1 MCAFTQSYCIVK
13 WPVLSAPAI
22 SKKRSCSHKAA
33 FGQLR
38 FSLFYFQTLFDG
50 STSLLFPV
58 LSSPVHSTELCSRWF
73 SCAAV
78 CSFSTGR
85 AASRNLRS
93 KEFGHDTESN
103 AKLPTNTALSA
114 SDSAKQGWKASCSFL
129 GTSTSAK
136 SFLGLSDRWGFQML
150 SEAAR
155 QCSHAKN
162 TVEDNCCFWGKSFP
176 PQFCLWFLCCTY
188 ILLYG
193 KYGTSSFT
201 QAHISLVWFLFAGE
215 CFCSYLHFCEG
226 VSHPH
231 HFAYCNS
238 LHILLPLIENN
249 WEFRVEK
256 IAPIKSGDPW
266 TSSLA
271 FFTHILW
278 FSSLEAAL
286 QGKNQ
291 IVSPFLCSGK
301 AKLFLKPSQQWL
313 IAISLEQ
320 MWASSQFMLNALISS
335 SKRFVKSKNA
345 FFSDNRKQWCNNY
358 CDGKLQF
365 WGLCAFSFKKQ
376 LQWFKMLSFPTLL
389 FVQPHSSFPS
399 LLQVL
404 LKCLQA
410 NTIHN
415 LKAWHQLLL
424 TAI

>member
-1 MCAFTQSYCIVK
+1 MLYIYT
-13 WPVLSAPAI
+13 
-22 SKKRSCSHKAA
+22 
-33 FGQLR
+33 
-38 FSLFYFQTLFDG
+38 
-50 STSLLFPV
+50 
-58 LSSPVHSTELCSRWF
+58 
-73 SCAAV
+73 AV
-78 CSFSTGR
+78 WEIC
-85 AASRNLRS
+85 
-93 KEFGHDTESN
+93 
-103 AKLPTNTALSA
+103 
-114 SDSAKQGWKASCSFL
+114 
-129 GTSTSAK
+129 
-136 SFLGLSDRWGFQML
+136 
-150 SEAAR
+150 
-155 QCSHAKN
+155 
-162 TVEDNCCFWGKSFP
+162 
-176 PQFCLWFLCCTY
+176 
-188 ILLYG
+188 
-193 KYGTSSFT
+193 TSSFT

-335 SKRFVKSKNA
+335 SKGFVKSKNA
-345 FFSDNRKQWCNNY
+345 FFQTTESSGAIIIVMANCNSGAYVLFHLRSSCSDLRC
-358 CDGKLQF
+358 C
-365 WGLCAFSFKKQ
+365 
-376 LQWFKMLSFPTLL
+376 
-389 FVQPHSSFPS
+389 HS
-399 LLQVL
+399 LLSSL
-404 LKCLQA
+404 SSPTHLFQA
-410 NTIHN
+410 SC
-415 LKAWHQLLL
+415 KYC
-424 TAI
+424 